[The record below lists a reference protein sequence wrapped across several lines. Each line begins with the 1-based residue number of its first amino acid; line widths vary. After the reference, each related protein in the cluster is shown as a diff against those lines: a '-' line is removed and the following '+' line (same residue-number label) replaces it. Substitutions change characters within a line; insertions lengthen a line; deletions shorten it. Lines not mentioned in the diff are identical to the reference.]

1 MRRAGVVGLGLIGG
15 SIAKALKQKLGF
27 SISASNRSLG
37 ALTQAKYDG
46 VADRIGIW
54 GALDENG
61 LKELFSGCEAVFV
74 CTPVNFMPECLNKL
88 RGAVDPGCLLTDC
101 GSTKK
106 TIIQRAGLLG
116 LPNFVG
122 GHPMAGSE
130 KIGYQN
136 SAAHL
141 FENAYYV
148 TVPAAKTAPGMVD
161 RLSVLAKG
169 IGAVPVLMD
178 ETSHDKAVAAISHGP
193 HAIASALVGLVED
206 SDQAGAMRAL
216 AAGGFKDLTRI
227 ASSSPE
233 MWAAICMENKIELAA
248 ILRDYQNRLSSFT
261 DLLETSNN
269 AGIFQ
274 FFSKAKEYRDSFAQA
289 PSAYRQ
295 DQKIRVDVE
304 DKPGSIATISTMLS
318 VNGINIKNIGVLH
331 SREYEGGILE
341 ISFDSRESMAK
352 SRELLSSMNY
362 RVYD

>member
-1 MRRAGVVGLGLIGG
+1 LGLIGG
-15 SIAKALKQKLGF
+15 SVAKALKKKMGF
-27 SISASNRSLG
+27 EIRASNRSLG
-37 ALTQAKYDG
+37 ALLQAEKDG
-46 VADRIGIW
+46 VADAIGVW
-54 GALDENG
+54 GDELDIS
-61 LKELFSGCEAVFV
+61 ELFSGCEAVFI
-74 CTPVNFMPECLNKL
+74 CTPVNLMHECLERLKNS
-88 RGAVDPGCLLTDC
+88 VDPSCLVTDC

-106 TIIQRAGLLG
+106 AIIQSADSLG
-116 LPNFVG
+116 YENFVG

-148 TVPAAKTAPGMVD
+148 TVPAAKTAPGMLE
-161 RLSVLAKG
+161 RLNELARG
-169 IGAVPVLMD
+169 IGAVPVQMD
-178 ETSHDKAVAAISHGP
+178 GASHDMAVAAISHGP

-206 SDQAGAMRAL
+206 SDKTGAMRAL

-233 MWAAICMENKIELAA
+233 MWTAICLENKLQLSG
-248 ILRDYQNRLSSFT
+248 ILKSFGERIKGFNQMLESS
-261 DLLETSNN
+261 DES
-269 AGIFQ
+269 GIMS
-274 FFSKAKEYRDSFAQA
+274 FFSSAKEYRDSFAQA

-341 ISFDSRESMAK
+341 ISFDSRESMNK
-352 SRELLSSMNY
+352 SRELLTKMNY